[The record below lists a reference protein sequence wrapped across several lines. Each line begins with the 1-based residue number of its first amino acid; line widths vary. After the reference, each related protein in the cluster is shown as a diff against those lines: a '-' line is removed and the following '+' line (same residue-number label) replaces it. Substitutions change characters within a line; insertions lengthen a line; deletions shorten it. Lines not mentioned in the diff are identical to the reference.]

1 MWFQSFWIYWHLL
14 CCLAYYQ
21 SGQCFMYTWKEY
33 KFYYSCM
40 WYYSIYISIR
50 PIWAD
55 VSSKT
60 TFSLLMSV
68 WMICLH
74 ISGVLSSLSSIIT
87 LLSVHPLMFH
97 NIGLTCQGA
106 AVLSAYVC
114 SWYAFFL
121 DWSLYCCIMAFL
133 VSCYNLSL
141 FFPLNLW
148 CYASIATPTF
158 FLFWFIWNVFFSSF
172 QFQSVCV
179 LRSEVSPYRWHR
191 QLCSFHMIFATNW
204 WDQIPIS

>member
-1 MWFQSFWIYWHLL
+1 
-14 CCLAYYQ
+14 
-21 SGQCFMYTWKEY
+21 MYTWKEY
-33 KFYYSCM
+33 KFYYSCI

-50 PIWAD
+50 PIWAY

-60 TFSLLMSV
+60 TFSFLMSV

-97 NIGLTCQGA
+97 NIGLTCQDA

-121 DWSLYCCIMAFL
+121 EWSLYCCIMAFL
-133 VSCYNLSL
+133 VSCYNPFFFFSFKSL
-141 FFPLNLW
+141 VLCKY
-148 CYASIATPTF
+148 CYTN
-158 FLFWFIWNVFFSSF
+158 FLFVLIYMEFFFHLLSF
-172 QFQSVCV
+172 SLCV
-179 LRSEVSPYRWHR
+179 SL
-191 QLCSFHMIFATNW
+191 
-204 WDQIPIS
+204 DQK